1 MRKRDRAKIIYKL
14 LLYRVDNCF
23 GMLKIKEYKTYE
35 YSMNILNAKN

>member
-14 LLYRVDNCF
+14 LLYRVDNCL